1 MTTLFLS
8 LDRIR
13 LLSDP
18 EDNLEIA
25 CPVCSVSL
33 AVHQP
38 DAERPERLL
47 GTCASCSAWYLIRT
61 EAAVM
66 VRLPDEDDW
75 LDT

>member
-13 LLSDP
+13 LLADP
-18 EDNLEIA
+18 ADDLDVA
-25 CPVCSVSL
+25 CPGCCEPL

-38 DAERPERLL
+38 DAGRPERLL
-47 GTCASCSAWYLIRT
+47 GTCASCPAWYLIHAA
-61 EAAVM
+61 AAVM